1 MRGENKMITVDELK
15 FDEKEI
21 KEVKWYSP
29 DEIINMREKLRDSE
43 YIINVKI
50 QLEPSWI
57 FYLIL
62 KENPQLY
69 WGKEKTYSYDESNK
83 KHQTKDDI
91 IFGVDSYKY
100 KSGRNG
106 VI

>member
-1 MRGENKMITVDELK
+1 MRSL
-15 FDEKEI
+15 F
-21 KEVKWYSP
+21 
-29 DEIINMREKLRDSE
+29 L
-43 YIINVKI
+43 
-50 QLEPSWI
+50 
-57 FYLIL
+57 LIL

-83 KHQTKDDI
+83 KHQTQDDI
-91 IFGVDSYKY
+91 IFEVDSYKY